1 MAKKIHIIKK
11 KIDFIKIHKYGKFS
25 SSNNFSIKKLYDK
38 NLNDNYK
45 FGYKVTKKLGNAVK
59 RNKAKRIMR
68 ELTKRNILK
77 LKRKNF
83 FYVFSAKKGL
93 FNTPFKEL
101 EKEFRELV
109 IKKWT
114 IF

>member
-1 MAKKIHIIKK
+1 
-11 KIDFIKIHKYGKFS
+11 
-25 SSNNFSIKKLYDK
+25 
-38 NLNDNYK
+38 
-45 FGYKVTKKLGNAVK
+45 
-59 RNKAKRIMR
+59 MR

-83 FYVFSAKKGL
+83 FYVFIEKKGL

-109 IKKWT
+109 IKK
-114 IF
+114 

>member
-1 MAKKIHIIKK
+1 MSYSTRAWKK
-11 KIDFIKIHKYGKFS
+11 F
-25 SSNNFSIKKLYDK
+25 
-38 NLNDNYK
+38 LNDNSFDLLTEARIK
-45 FGYKVTKKLGNAVK
+45 DVKVKYPHWNTWNVIDLFV
-59 RNKAKRIMR
+59 R

-109 IKKWT
+109 IKK
-114 IF
+114 